1 MPEGEPLSHCTLCNA
16 VPIPEDL
23 ELLPDLSICETQD
36 LIDSSETM
44 KQKVIYIAGY
54 LTHKHS
60 AEFANENVGNEMV
73 SSDLLNELNRG
84 GLRVPT
90 LNMIFLFIVHLLYIQ
105 KSRRNCT
112 KYFQS
117 LIALVDTPFATK
129 PDIRRR
135 LTNLIFKADV
145 LHTSDNETGIG
156 CLRRKEKLRK

>member
-1 MPEGEPLSHCTLCNA
+1 
-16 VPIPEDL
+16 
-23 ELLPDLSICETQD
+23 
-36 LIDSSETM
+36 M
-44 KQKVIYIAGY
+44 KQKVIYIACY

-60 AEFANENVGNEMV
+60 AEFANENVDDAMV
-73 SSDLLNELNRG
+73 SSEFLNELNRG

-90 LNMIFLFIVHLLYIQ
+90 LNMVFFVHSAFTLYSKVD
-105 KSRRNCT
+105 KSRLNCT

-145 LHTSDNETGIG
+145 LHTSDNETG
-156 CLRRKEKLRK
+156 